1 MENILFFGIIGRSMM
16 PKNNGAPFER
26 SVRVFKNDTPRMKQT
41 MPLIPFC
48 MICDMVDPNDITK
61 SRDDGRGQKVS
72 YGRSLIVMINKPEN
86 KPSEKALV
94 EWGTKVADLLQHT
107 SKGDR

>member
-1 MENILFFGIIGRSMM
+1 MM

-26 SVRVFKNDTPRMKQT
+26 SVRVFKNDTPTMKQT

-61 SRDDGRGQKVS
+61 SGDDGRGQKVS

-94 EWGTKVADLLQHT
+94 EWGTKVA
-107 SKGDR
+107 